1 MLPTLCHNHCYSA
14 QTRLEFDELYKSKA
28 DEQWHTTTFAGSL
41 AYDGV
46 WALALA
52 LNRTMGMIERQDI
65 SETGCEEK
73 GLEGALVPLHD
84 FNYTNGLMGCVISW
98 CLEQTNFL
106 GASVSQHG

>member
-1 MLPTLCHNHCYSA
+1 M
-14 QTRLEFDELYKSKA
+14 
-28 DEQWHTTTFAGSL
+28 GSL

-52 LNRTMGMIERQDI
+52 LNRTMGMIERRDI

-84 FNYTNGLMGCVISW
+84 FDYTNGLMGCVIRWS
-98 CLEQTNFL
+98 LEQTNFS
-106 GASVSQHG
+106 GASVSAHRLTLFDFVLLSFELLHAGSYTV